1 MRQLIDIGDYLDYE
15 NCKCRKKLVDKP
27 VKESTETN
35 DKINF
40 QTTITKCNFFN
51 LRNGASKTN

>member
-15 NCKCRKKLVDKP
+15 NCKCKKKQVDKP

-35 DKINF
+35 DEIK
-40 QTTITKCNFFN
+40 
-51 LRNGASKTN
+51 LA